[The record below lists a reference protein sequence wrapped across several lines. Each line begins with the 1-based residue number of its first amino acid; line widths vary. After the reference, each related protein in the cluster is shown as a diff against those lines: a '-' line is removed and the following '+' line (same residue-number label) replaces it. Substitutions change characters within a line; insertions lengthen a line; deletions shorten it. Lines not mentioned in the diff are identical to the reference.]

1 MDLNPEIWKGKKVLI
16 TGHTGFKGTWLSFL
30 LRHLGAE
37 LTGVSL
43 PDVDN
48 YIFYKESNAKA
59 NFKSEKFIDISDQK
73 SIEFFINHTE
83 FDYVFHLAAQSLVGE
98 SILNPLE
105 TFTTNIS
112 GTANVLLSSLNS
124 KKIQG
129 IIVVTSDKVY
139 ENTETEKPF
148 LESDRLGGDD
158 PYSASKAAV
167 EILTRALSLSNN
179 PNHIPIATVR
189 AGNVIGGGDWA
200 RERIIPDVVRSIVE
214 KRTLT
219 IRFPGATRPWQHVL
233 DCLSG
238 YLLVA
243 ENHIKKI
250 STPNTLNFG
259 PHTSLSV
266 SELVE
271 KFVQSFEFKPRI
283 VLEKFN
289 KHEKKYLKVNSDL
302 ARLNLGWNPKLNTDQ
317 AIYMTAKWYLD
328 YLEGIP
334 TNQLVVDDIIQY
346 LGGMNEL

>member
-43 PDVDN
+43 PDIDN
-48 YIFYKESNAKA
+48 YIFYKESNARA
-59 NFKSEKFIDISDQK
+59 NFKSEKFIDIRDQK
-73 SIEFFINHTE
+73 SIEVFMSHTE

-98 SILNPLE
+98 SIVHPLE

-112 GTANVLLSSLNS
+112 GTANVLFSSLTS
-124 KKIQG
+124 KKILG
-129 IIVVTSDKVY
+129 IILVTSDKVY

-158 PYSASKAAV
+158 PYSASKAAA
-167 EILTRALSLSNN
+167 EILIRALSQSNN
-179 PNHIPIATVR
+179 PNHIPISTVR

-200 RERIIPDVVRSIVE
+200 RERIIPDVVRSVVE
-214 KRTLT
+214 KKTLT

-238 YLLVA
+238 YILVA

-250 STPNTLNFG
+250 STPNSLNFG

-266 SELVE
+266 SQLVE
-271 KFVQSFEFKPRI
+271 KFVQSFEYKPRI

-289 KHEKKYLKVNSDL
+289 TYEKKYLNVNSDL
-302 ARLNLGWNPKLNTDQ
+302 ARFNLGWNPKLNTDQ
-317 AIYMTAKWYLD
+317 AIQMTAKWYSD
-328 YLEGIP
+328 YLKGIS
-334 TNQLVVDDIIQY
+334 TNQLVVEDIRQY
-346 LGGMNEL
+346 LGDKNEL